1 MAAAVAAVHQ
11 TRLRGGGDLVED
23 GPHGLLGGR
32 CCIQRRQ
39 GVGEDRRGLLLQ
51 LGHRMDPAAAADLG
65 RAAADQAL
73 PAFQMQ
79 LLPVHLPAVGAQH
92 IHIIEPSQR
101 GGILDI
107 GGQLLDGQRVG
118 VQHIE
123 RLAAGGAAAGL
134 LMQGRQPR
142 PEKLLPQQLLSP
154 GKAPADQGR
163 VLDRAADIHSKAD
176 QRPVILFQKHPLALH
191 PALPGIQHLHQRNF
205 RRHNRFSFQRFFFSA
220 FMNSC
225 TCGRRAASLWQKI

>member
-51 LGHRMDPAAAADLG
+51 LGHRMDPAA
-65 RAAADQAL
+65 
-73 PAFQMQ
+73 
-79 LLPVHLPAVGAQH
+79 
-92 IHIIEPSQR
+92 
-101 GGILDI
+101 
-107 GGQLLDGQRVG
+107 
-118 VQHIE
+118 
-123 RLAAGGAAAGL
+123 AAAGL